1 MRRFALLLLAALLV
15 LPGGITA
22 CSSHHYA
29 DGSTHRDVA
38 PQDSAETAMH
48 WRKARKYQ
56 NDMRYELARQEY
68 LLALTTCRSEATRN
82 QLQRELQ
89 TVDLQIRTLR

>member
-1 MRRFALLLLAALLV
+1 MRRFALILLAALLS
-15 LPGGITA
+15 LPSGLAA
-22 CSSHHYA
+22 C
-29 DGSTHRDVA
+29 STHRDVA
-38 PQDSAETAMH
+38 PHDSAETAMH
-48 WRKARKYQ
+48 WRKARAYQ
-56 NDMRYELARQEY
+56 NSMRYELARQEY